1 MVGFSLFSDFHYIYV
16 LKMFLAFY
24 QVLRSILD
32 PKLLHAVLLPKHMFS
47 LLEKCGDARI
57 KEVINF
63 RWRAYL
69 DSPCI
74 QTMILGKK
82 CSPTSSVMII

>member
-1 MVGFSLFSDFHYIYV
+1 MDGFSLFSDFQFSSV

-32 PKLLHAVLLPKHMFS
+32 PKSLQTVLLPKHMFS

-57 KEVINF
+57 TEVISDGGPVSTLHVS
-63 RWRAYL
+63 RL
-69 DSPCI
+69 
-74 QTMILGKK
+74 
-82 CSPTSSVMII
+82 